1 MYLIDIE
8 ITESLDKPQQYS
20 LNKKGKRGFQ
30 SINKN
35 NEIIQVCVT
44 LVSLVSRLFLVVYLP
59 VYFQFSVH
67 ITILTIYNHHTVITT
82 FHMKCLN

>member
-44 LVSLVSRLFLVVYLP
+44 LVSLVSRLFFGGLSSRLLSI
-59 VYFQFSVH
+59 FSSH
-67 ITILTIYNHHTVITT
+67 NHSNH
-82 FHMKCLN
+82 L